1 MQSANYAPARQLKY
15 KNEYTET
22 NICLFVLCFSWNI
35 VVHQDNNLDSHGYRI
50 RQNKIRT
57 ESNKRIHSRKLTL
70 KLTH

>member
-1 MQSANYAPARQLKY
+1 MNTLKQTYA
-15 KNEYTET
+15 
-22 NICLFVLCFSWNI
+22 CLFYALVYAFVLCFNI

-50 RQNKIRT
+50 RQNKIKT